1 MRRERPYRRLA
12 SKNASAR
19 FKNAQNVRTISVI
32 EERFTKSNT
41 MQRFLVYRCPNTVM
55 KVQASFAWKDGK
67 EDEGRSQLYETV
79 DCPACASAHF
89 LNLRTGKLLGEKI
102 ILGRT
107 SMAQ

>member
-1 MRRERPYRRLA
+1 
-12 SKNASAR
+12 
-19 FKNAQNVRTISVI
+19 
-32 EERFTKSNT
+32 
-41 MQRFLVYRCPNTVM
+41 
-55 KVQASFAWKDGK
+55 VQASFAWKDGK

-89 LNLRTGKLLGEKI
+89 LNLRTGNLLGEKI